1 MFWLENQTKFK
12 IPWPSLI
19 VYALGLRSQTDLETG
34 RSGSVEMMAH
44 VSPWALGITV
54 ASDP

>member
-12 IPWPSLI
+12 PSLTA
-19 VYALGLRSQTDLETG
+19 YALGLRSQTDLETG
-34 RSGSVEMMAH
+34 HSGSAEMMAH